1 MNDFLFDETAKLVVH
16 EELYLMP
23 STASRFL
30 SKEILLQMEA
40 RENHQY
46 MVVERTQTV
55 DLPTGVVLVQLVTVS

>member
-40 RENHQY
+40 RENHA
-46 MVVERTQTV
+46 RLTV
-55 DLPTGVVLVQLVTVS
+55 TSWSCIGLLLYHELGQR